1 MSSSQELYNRLDE
14 KLRGLVPVK
23 NRKQV
28 TNWIWII
35 VGILQSQSCNL
46 SQIANYLALETK
58 AESRVTLIRRWLRN
72 PQVKVWMFYKKI
84 LEHVLSGWSA
94 VDAYIILDGV
104 MVFGDRWQIFR
115 VSLRHGCRAIPIA
128 WTIVESNGL
137 VKVNKL
143 KSMLEKV
150 QRFLKRYVK
159 RVTLLADAGFRDCD
173 WAQLCLKL
181 DWNYAIRIAC
191 NTYITLPDGTSDRL
205 DNWVPVNRNRYFQ
218 NVLLTRETKLQTN
231 VSITWTTDEKG
242 KPDMV
247 PIITDQIACRA
258 RLRDYGFRMSIEQSF
273 RDDKSSGFDLEH
285 TRLQHAQ
292 RIDHLL
298 LAMAIATLWCHE
310 LGEFVLRQGETARCW
325 VDPAHERTLS
335 LFQLGLRWLKRFLAT
350 GLHFLP
356 DFQALLSNL
365 KLKPVVIPISLNS
378 NV

>member
-1 MSSSQELYNRLDE
+1 MSSSQELYNRLDK
-14 KLRGLVPVK
+14 KLRELVPVK

-35 VGILQSQSCNL
+35 VGILQSQSSNL
-46 SQIANYLALETK
+46 SQIGNYLPMEAK
-58 AESRVTLIRRWLRN
+58 AESRVTMIRRWLMN
-72 PQVKVWMFYKKI
+72 PQVKVWQFYKKV
-84 LEHVLSGWSA
+84 LEHVLSGWSD
-94 VDAYIILDGV
+94 VEAYLILDGV
-104 MVFGDRWQIFR
+104 MIFGDRWQIFR

-128 WTIVESNGL
+128 WTIIEGKGL
-137 VKVNKL
+137 VQVNKL

-150 QRFLKRYVK
+150 QRFMKRYVK

-173 WAQLCLKL
+173 WAQLCEEL

-205 DNWVPVNRNRYFQ
+205 DNWVPINRNRYFQ

-231 VSITWTTDEKG
+231 VSVTWTTDAKG
-242 KPDMV
+242 QPDMV
-247 PIITDQIACRA
+247 AIITNQIACRA
-258 RLRDYGFRMSIEQSF
+258 RLREYSGRMSIEQSF
-273 RDDKSSGFDLEH
+273 RDDKSGGFDLEH

-292 RIDHLL
+292 RLDHLL
-298 LAMAIATLWCHE
+298 LAMAMATLWCHE
-310 LGEFVLRQGETARCW
+310 LGEFVLQQGEPARCA

-335 LFQLGLRWLKRFLAT
+335 VFQLGLRWLKRILAT

-356 DFQALLSNL
+356 DFQAVLSNL
-365 KLKPVVIPISLNS
+365 KLKPVILPVPLNS